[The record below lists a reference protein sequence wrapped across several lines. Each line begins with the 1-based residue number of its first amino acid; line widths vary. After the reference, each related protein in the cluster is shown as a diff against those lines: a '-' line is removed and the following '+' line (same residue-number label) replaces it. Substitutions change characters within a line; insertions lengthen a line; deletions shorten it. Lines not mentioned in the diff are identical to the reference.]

1 MDERVPA
8 FAGSGVLDDEETLRC
23 AIRTVVGSGWEC
35 DAGRAVVEALQD
47 RAPRWARALDAR
59 MGNQP
64 DSTDPA
70 DVLRTAWLT
79 VHTFGANVA
88 ESKSPWTY
96 LWTTVRRTLAV
107 DNTEQACLASG
118 VLRLYR
124 ERGETATD
132 RCAGWGRTLPRGRTP
147 RGASSTSGSRCDWS
161 PALEAFV
168 GVIVDA
174 GGEPR
179 FWEDA
184 VGRAVDVMADARH
197 TYQEWALRRDPYLTG
212 VLGLLPDELSALA
225 ALLIGRRRGDR
236 AQESLL
242 LALHRDLA
250 TTADDVP
257 RARERLAVLLSRIE
271 HRSQRCPQVA

>member
-8 FAGSGVLDDEETLRC
+8 FAGSGELDDEETLRS
-23 AIRTVVGSGWEC
+23 ALRAVVGSGWDC
-35 DAGRAVVEALQD
+35 DAGRAVLEALQD

-64 DSTDPA
+64 ASTDPA

-88 ESKSPWTY
+88 ESKAPWTY

-118 VLRLYR
+118 VLRLFR
-124 ERGETATD
+124 EKGETAPTAV
-132 RCAGWGRTLPRGRTP
+132 RAGVDAAVWEDAA
-147 RGASSTSGSRCDWS
+147 GAGSTSGSRCDWS

-174 GGEPR
+174 GGEPH

-212 VLGLLPDELSALA
+212 VLGLLPDELSALG

-257 RARERLAVLLSRIE
+257 RARERLAALLSRTE

>member
-1 MDERVPA
+1 MDEQVC
-8 FAGSGVLDDEETLRC
+8 SLDSTGVLDDEDALRC
-23 AIRTVVGSGWEC
+23 AIRDALSTGWEC
-35 DAGRAVVEALQD
+35 DSGRAVVEALQQ

-79 VHTFGANVA
+79 LHTFGANVA
-88 ESKSPWTY
+88 GSQSPWTY

-124 ERGETATD
+124 EKGETPPTAV
-132 RCAGWGRTLPRGRTP
+132 RAGVDAAAWEDAAGD
-147 RGASSTSGSRCDWS
+147 SSTSGSRCNWS
-161 PALEAFV
+161 PALEAFL

-197 TYQEWALRRDPYLTG
+197 TYQEWALRRDPYMTG

-242 LALHRDLA
+242 LALHRDLT

-257 RARERLAVLLSRIE
+257 RARERLAALLSRTE